1 MTSKVDV
8 IVIGSGQ
15 AGVPLSVKLAAAG
28 KRVVLVERGE
38 LGGTCVNTGCTPTKT
53 MIASA
58 RAAHVARTAER
69 LGVTVDAVRVDFA
82 KVRRRKDEMV
92 ERWREGVRKRLEH
105 APPNLELVRG
115 HARFVAPREV
125 DVGGR
130 RISADAV
137 VVDVGARP
145 FAPNIPG
152 LDGVPWLDNHR
163 AMDLDALPSHLVV
176 LGGGYVGCEFAQM
189 FRRFGSEV
197 TILERG
203 PHLMHPEDEA
213 ISAEIEGVFAKEG
226 IATLPA
232 ARIENVAVR
241 NGGVAVRLE
250 GGREIAGSHLLVA
263 TGRRP
268 NTDDL
273 GCDAAGLALDER
285 GFVVTNDHYETSAA
299 GVFAVGDVSG
309 GPQFTHVAW
318 DDHRI
323 LFERLMGRPSRARS
337 SRSYPY
343 VAFTDP
349 EVAGVGLNEK
359 RAKERGVAY
368 ELASLPFSKVARASE
383 TDEPAGV
390 LRVLL
395 DPKTETVLGASIVG
409 ATAGELVHC
418 FVVLMEAKASA
429 RAIVDAEFAHPTFA
443 EGVQS
448 VVMALERY
456 SK

>member
-1 MTSKVDV
+1 MHVDV
-8 IVIGSGQ
+8 VVIGSGQ
-15 AGVPLSVKLAAAG
+15 AGVPLAVKLAGAG
-28 KRVVLVERGE
+28 RRVVLVERGV

-69 LGVTVDAVRVDFA
+69 LGVASGPVTVDFSAVR
-82 KVRRRKDEMV
+82 KRKDEMV
-92 ERWREGVRKRLEH
+92 KSWREGIEQRIHRAGQK
-105 APPNLELVRG
+105 LELVQG
-115 HARFVAPREV
+115 HARFVGPRELEAA
-125 DVGGR
+125 GR
-130 RISADAV
+130 RISADTV

-145 FAPNIPG
+145 SIPPIAG
-152 LDGVPWLDNHR
+152 LDSVPWLDNHR
-163 AMDLDALPSHLVV
+163 LMNLDALPAHLLVV
-176 LGGGYVGCEFAQM
+176 GGGYVGCEFAQM

-197 TILERG
+197 TVVEPY
-203 PHLMHPEDEA
+203 PHLMNGEDPEV
-213 ISAEIEGVFAKEG
+213 SREIEAVFTNEG
-226 IATLPA
+226 IRVEFKRRVESVQKGAPGVV
-232 ARIENVAVR
+232 ARLDDGRE
-241 NGGVAVRLE
+241 LE
-250 GGREIAGSHLLVA
+250 GSHVLLA

-273 GCDAAGLALDER
+273 DCALAGVDVDER
-285 GFVVTNDHYETSAA
+285 GFIVTGDHYETSAE
-299 GVFAVGDVSG
+299 GVFAVGDVTG

-323 LFERLMGRPSRARS
+323 LLERLMGRPSRVRS
-337 SRSYPY
+337 ERSYPY

-359 RAKERGVAY
+359 RARKKGVAY
-368 ELASLPFSKVARASE
+368 ELAAIPFSSVGRARESGE
-383 TDEPAGV
+383 TAGV
-390 LRVLL
+390 LRVLV
-395 DPKTETVLGASIVG
+395 DPKTERVLGASIVG
-409 ATAGELVHC
+409 AAAGELIHC
-418 FVVLMEAKASA
+418 FVVAMEAGASA